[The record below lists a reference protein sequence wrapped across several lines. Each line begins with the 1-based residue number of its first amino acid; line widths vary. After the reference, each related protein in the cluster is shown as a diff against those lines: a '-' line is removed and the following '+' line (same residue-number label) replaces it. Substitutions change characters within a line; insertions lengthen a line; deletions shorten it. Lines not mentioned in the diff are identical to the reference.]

1 MNKIALISLMMLIT
15 LCVSAQNA
23 AQAVKILDKTASV
36 VGRKGG
42 ASANFS
48 VSGKSL
54 GAASGTIAIKGNKF
68 YAHTPK
74 TTVWFNGKTQWT
86 YMNTTNEV
94 NVTNPNEAKQAQ
106 MNPYKFITIYKTGY
120 DLSMKSVGSSYQIH
134 MTAQNKQ
141 RSLQELYITI
151 NKKSYNPTS
160 VRMLQGKNWT
170 TINISNFKA
179 KNQSNNIF
187 SFNSKDY
194 PKAEIIDLR

>member
-1 MNKIALISLMMLIT
+1 MMLLT
-15 LCVSAQNA
+15 LCVSAQGA
-23 AQAVKILDKTASV
+23 AQAARILDKTAGV
-36 VGRKGG
+36 IGRKGG

-54 GAASGTIAIKGNKF
+54 GATSGTIAIKGNKF
-68 YAHTPK
+68 YANTPK

-120 DLSMKSVGSSYQIH
+120 NLSMKSVGNSYQIH
-134 MTAQNKQ
+134 MAAQNKQ

-151 NKKSYNPTS
+151 NKRTYNPS
-160 VRMLQGKNWT
+160 NVRMLQGKNWT
-170 TINISNFKA
+170 IINISNFKA
-179 KNQSNNIF
+179 NNLSNDIF

>member
-1 MNKIALISLMMLIT
+1 MMLLT
-15 LCVSAQNA
+15 LCVSAQGA
-23 AQAVKILDKTASV
+23 AQAARILDKTAGV
-36 VGRKGG
+36 IGRKGG

-54 GAASGTIAIKGNKF
+54 GATSGTIAIKGNKF
-68 YAHTPK
+68 YANTPK
-74 TTVWFNGKTQWT
+74 TTVWFNDKTQWT

-120 DLSMKSVGSSYQIH
+120 NLSMKSVGNSYQIH

-151 NKKSYNPTS
+151 NKRTYNPS
-160 VRMLQGKNWT
+160 NVRMLQGKNWT
-170 TINISNFKA
+170 IINISNFKA
-179 KNQSNNIF
+179 NNLSNDIF

>member
-1 MNKIALISLMMLIT
+1 MMLLT
-15 LCVSAQNA
+15 LCVSAQGATQA
-23 AQAVKILDKTASV
+23 ARILDKTAGV
-36 VGRKGG
+36 IGRKGG

-54 GAASGTIAIKGNKF
+54 GATSGTIAIKGNKF
-68 YAHTPK
+68 YANTPK

-120 DLSMKSVGSSYQIH
+120 NLSMKSVGNSYQIH

-151 NKKSYNPTS
+151 NKRTYNPS
-160 VRMLQGKNWT
+160 NVRMLQGKNWT
-170 TINISNFKA
+170 IINISNFKA
-179 KNQSNNIF
+179 NNLSNDIF

>member
-1 MNKIALISLMMLIT
+1 MKKIALISLMMLLT

-23 AQAVKILDKTASV
+23 AQAARILDKTASV
-36 VGRKGG
+36 VGRNGG

-54 GAASGTIAIKGNKF
+54 GATSGTIAIKGNKF

-120 DLSMKSVGSSYQIH
+120 NLSMKSVGGFYQIH

-151 NKKSYNPTS
+151 NKSSYTPS
-160 VRMLQGKNWT
+160 KVRMLQGKNWT

-179 KNQSNNIF
+179 RNQSNGIF

>member
-1 MNKIALISLMMLIT
+1 MKKFTLISLMMLLT
-15 LCVSAQNA
+15 LCVSAQGA
-23 AQAVKILDKTASV
+23 AQAARILDKTAGV
-36 VGRKGG
+36 IGRKGG

-54 GAASGTIAIKGNKF
+54 GATSGTIAIKGNKF
-68 YAHTPK
+68 YANTPK

-120 DLSMKSVGSSYQIH
+120 NLSMKSVGNSYQIH

-151 NKKSYNPTS
+151 NKRTYNPS
-160 VRMLQGKNWT
+160 NVRILQGKNWT
-170 TINISNFKA
+170 IINISNFKA
-179 KNQSNNIF
+179 NNLSNDIF

>member
-1 MNKIALISLMMLIT
+1 MMLLT
-15 LCVSAQNA
+15 LCVSAQGA
-23 AQAVKILDKTASV
+23 AQAARILDKTAGV
-36 VGRKGG
+36 IGRKGG

-54 GAASGTIAIKGNKF
+54 GATSGTIAIKGNKF
-68 YAHTPK
+68 YANTPK

-120 DLSMKSVGSSYQIH
+120 NLSMKSVGNSYQIH

-151 NKKSYNPTS
+151 NKRTYNPS
-160 VRMLQGKNWT
+160 NVRMLQGKNWT
-170 TINISNFKA
+170 IIKISNFKA
-179 KNQSNNIF
+179 NNLSNDIF

>member
-1 MNKIALISLMMLIT
+1 MKKFTLISLMMLLT
-15 LCVSAQNA
+15 LCVSAQGA
-23 AQAVKILDKTASV
+23 AQAARILDKTAGV
-36 VGRKGG
+36 IGRKGG

-54 GAASGTIAIKGNKF
+54 GATSGTIAIKGNKF
-68 YAHTPK
+68 YANTPK
-74 TTVWFNGKTQWT
+74 TTVWFDGKTQWT

-120 DLSMKSVGSSYQIH
+120 NLSMKSVGNSYQIH

-151 NKKSYNPTS
+151 NKRTYNPS
-160 VRMLQGKNWT
+160 NVRMLQGKNWT
-170 TINISNFKA
+170 IINISNFKA
-179 KNQSNNIF
+179 NNLSNDIF

>member
-1 MNKIALISLMMLIT
+1 MMLLT
-15 LCVSAQNA
+15 LCVSAQGA
-23 AQAVKILDKTASV
+23 AQAARILDKTAGV
-36 VGRKGG
+36 IGRKGG

-54 GAASGTIAIKGNKF
+54 GATSGTIAIKGNKF
-68 YAHTPK
+68 YANTPK

-120 DLSMKSVGSSYQIH
+120 NLCMKSVGNSYQIH

-151 NKKSYNPTS
+151 NKRTYNPS
-160 VRMLQGKNWT
+160 NVRMLQGKNWT
-170 TINISNFKA
+170 IINISNFKA
-179 KNQSNNIF
+179 NNLSNDIF

>member
-1 MNKIALISLMMLIT
+1 MNKFTLISLMMLLT
-15 LCVSAQNA
+15 LCVSAQGA
-23 AQAVKILDKTASV
+23 AQAARILDKTAGV
-36 VGRKGG
+36 IGRKGG

-54 GAASGTIAIKGNKF
+54 GATSGTIAIKGNKF
-68 YAHTPK
+68 YANTPK

-120 DLSMKSVGSSYQIH
+120 NLSMKSVGNSYQIH

-151 NKKSYNPTS
+151 NKRTYNPS
-160 VRMLQGKNWT
+160 NVRMLQGKNWT
-170 TINISNFKA
+170 IINISNFKA
-179 KNQSNNIF
+179 NNLSNDIF
-187 SFNSKDY
+187 TFNSKDY

>member
-1 MNKIALISLMMLIT
+1 MMLLT
-15 LCVSAQNA
+15 LCVSAQGA
-23 AQAVKILDKTASV
+23 AQAARILDKTAGV
-36 VGRKGG
+36 IGRKGG

-54 GAASGTIAIKGNKF
+54 GATSGTIAIKGNKF
-68 YAHTPK
+68 YANTPK

-120 DLSMKSVGSSYQIH
+120 NLSMKSVGNSYQIH

-151 NKKSYNPTS
+151 NKTTYTPSN
-160 VRMLQGKNWT
+160 VRMLQGKDWT
-170 TINISNFKA
+170 TINITNFKA
-179 KNQSNNIF
+179 RNQSDNIF

>member
-1 MNKIALISLMMLIT
+1 MMLLT
-15 LCVSAQNA
+15 LCVSAQGA
-23 AQAVKILDKTASV
+23 AQAARILDKTAGV
-36 VGRKGG
+36 IGRKGG

-54 GAASGTIAIKGNKF
+54 GATSGTIAIKGNKF
-68 YAHTPK
+68 YANTPK

-86 YMNTTNEV
+86 YINTTNEV

-120 DLSMKSVGSSYQIH
+120 NLSMKSVGNSYQIH

-151 NKKSYNPTS
+151 NKRTYNPS
-160 VRMLQGKNWT
+160 NVRMLQGKNWT
-170 TINISNFKA
+170 IINISNFKA
-179 KNQSNNIF
+179 NNLSNDIF

>member
-1 MNKIALISLMMLIT
+1 MMLLT
-15 LCVSAQNA
+15 LCVSAQGA
-23 AQAVKILDKTASV
+23 AQAARILDKTAGV
-36 VGRKGG
+36 IGRKGG

-54 GAASGTIAIKGNKF
+54 GATSGTIAIKGNKF
-68 YAHTPK
+68 YANTPK

-120 DLSMKSVGSSYQIH
+120 NLSMKSVGNSYQIH
-134 MTAQNKQ
+134 MAAQNKQ

-151 NKKSYNPTS
+151 NKRTYNPS
-160 VRMLQGKNWT
+160 NVRILQGKNWT
-170 TINISNFKA
+170 IINISNFKA
-179 KNQSNNIF
+179 NNLSNDIF

>member
-1 MNKIALISLMMLIT
+1 MKKIALISLMMLIT

-86 YMNTTNEV
+86 YMNTTN
-94 NVTNPNEAKQAQ
+94 
-106 MNPYKFITIYKTGY
+106 
-120 DLSMKSVGSSYQIH
+120 
-134 MTAQNKQ
+134 
-141 RSLQELYITI
+141 
-151 NKKSYNPTS
+151 
-160 VRMLQGKNWT
+160 
-170 TINISNFKA
+170 
-179 KNQSNNIF
+179 
-187 SFNSKDY
+187 
-194 PKAEIIDLR
+194 

>member
-1 MNKIALISLMMLIT
+1 MMLLT
-15 LCVSAQNA
+15 LCVSAQGA
-23 AQAVKILDKTASV
+23 AQAARILDKTAGV
-36 VGRKGG
+36 IGRKGG

-48 VSGKSL
+48 VSGKSH
-54 GAASGTIAIKGNKF
+54 GATSGTIAIKGNKF
-68 YAHTPK
+68 YANTPK

-120 DLSMKSVGSSYQIH
+120 NLSMKSVGNSYQIH

-151 NKKSYNPTS
+151 NKRTYNPS
-160 VRMLQGKNWT
+160 NVRMLQGKNWT
-170 TINISNFKA
+170 IINISNFKA
-179 KNQSNNIF
+179 NNLSNDIF

>member
-1 MNKIALISLMMLIT
+1 MKKFTLISLMMLLT
-15 LCVSAQNA
+15 LCVSAQGA
-23 AQAVKILDKTASV
+23 AQAARILDKTAGV
-36 VGRKGG
+36 IGRKGG

-54 GAASGTIAIKGNKF
+54 GATSGTIAIKGNKF
-68 YAHTPK
+68 YANTPK

-120 DLSMKSVGSSYQIH
+120 NLSMKSVGNSYQIH

-151 NKKSYNPTS
+151 NKRTYNPS
-160 VRMLQGKNWT
+160 NVRMLQGKNWT
-170 TINISNFKA
+170 IINISNFKA
-179 KNQSNNIF
+179 NNLSNDIF

>member
-1 MNKIALISLMMLIT
+1 MMLLT
-15 LCVSAQNA
+15 LCVSAQGA
-23 AQAVKILDKTASV
+23 AQAARILDKTAGV
-36 VGRKGG
+36 IGRKGG

-54 GAASGTIAIKGNKF
+54 GATSGTIAIKGNKF
-68 YAHTPK
+68 YANTPK

-120 DLSMKSVGSSYQIH
+120 NLSMKSVGNSYQIH

-151 NKKSYNPTS
+151 NKRTYNPS
-160 VRMLQGKNWT
+160 NVRILQGKNWT
-170 TINISNFKA
+170 IINISNFKA
-179 KNQSNNIF
+179 NNLSNDIF